1 MQDACSR
8 SRIPSCNGD
17 EIDNSAIQR
26 GISTYLSFQSRQV
39 QNKTDK
45 EDGCQ
50 GKEDHTEGSDLVVL
64 VSIRHLLYLI
74 EEEDGGGES

>member
-1 MQDACSR
+1 M
-8 SRIPSCNGD
+8 
-17 EIDNSAIQR
+17 
-26 GISTYLSFQSRQV
+26 

-50 GKEDHTEGSDLVVL
+50 GKEDRAEGSDLVVL
-64 VSIRHLLYLI
+64 VSIRQFLYLI